1 MFTLQTV
8 SKWERGV
15 SEPDFALL
23 GEIASALF
31 VPLERLI
38 GATEECGLFSG
49 SFDVVREGRAIASAR
64 RARGEGQDEV
74 AAAAG
79 VSSDIVS
86 KWERG
91 ITCPDMG
98 QLCALAS
105 HFGTSASQLYFGVA
119 QDTVAE
125 TPVQIVRRRRVSLAA
140 VLAAAF
146 VAVAAI
152 VLAIVLPQVLTRHF
166 TVTVDGVEYEVT
178 SDDWFVPAT
187 PQKTGYDFEYF
198 EDSTGAIVNF
208 PIKITDNAEYFP
220 VFSLREIY
228 HRLLAERRARSATAP
243 AYTFNME
250 SGMISLPA
258 PYKEGASFEGWYL
271 TPDFSGQAVD
281 GWSAAART

>member
-1 MFTLQTV
+1 MERFGERLKSLRKAAGMTQQELADKLNVHLQTV

-38 GATEECGLFSG
+38 GAPEECGLFSG

-119 QDTVAE
+119 QDTVVE
-125 TPVQIVRRRRVSLAA
+125 TPV
-140 VLAAAF
+140 
-146 VAVAAI
+146 
-152 VLAIVLPQVLTRHF
+152 
-166 TVTVDGVEYEVT
+166 
-178 SDDWFVPAT
+178 
-187 PQKTGYDFEYF
+187 
-198 EDSTGAIVNF
+198 
-208 PIKITDNAEYFP
+208 
-220 VFSLREIY
+220 
-228 HRLLAERRARSATAP
+228 
-243 AYTFNME
+243 
-250 SGMISLPA
+250 
-258 PYKEGASFEGWYL
+258 
-271 TPDFSGQAVD
+271 
-281 GWSAAART
+281 